1 MEFLSFGMI
10 LSCPSIGLTKNT
22 IFFLL
27 PQSTCS
33 FTYEIK
39 KVYSCRGQYHSLCPS
54 VIQLKMHKSKIL
66 AQPIY
71 PFHKKKK
78 IAIERQFSFSYMLF
92 EKLTRI

>member
-78 IAIERQFSFSYMLF
+78 NSH
-92 EKLTRI
+92 